1 VPIVLVTDTEKL
13 SLPLGDSTLYYRRV
27 PALKRAELVQKFT
40 TFGLVDEPGWQLA
53 MVEYALTGWD
63 NVTTLD
69 GVAVPFEARLV
80 GTLPPPVIGQLMA
93 KIQETSPSPEAIV
106 KNSPGLSSGALP
118 SAA

>member
-1 VPIVLVTDTEKL
+1 MPIMIVSETEKL
-13 SLPLGDSTLYYRRV
+13 SLALGDSTLYYRRV

-63 NVTTLD
+63 NVQTLD
-69 GVAVPFEARLV
+69 GAPVPFEARLV

-93 KIQETSPSPEAIV
+93 KIQEISPLPEAIV
-106 KNSPGLSSGALP
+106 KNSNGPSSGALP